1 MSVSSPCFLLVDDH
15 ALFRTGLALMLPQTW
30 PDARVVQAASWGETL
45 LALQRE
51 TPDLIM
57 LDVHLPDGH
66 GLADLPVLFARTP
79 GTPVLLMSAE
89 VDLAAVQQARDAGAT
104 GFLPK
109 SASALE
115 VMSAVAAALKGEA
128 AFAAVPYNVKRR
140 VAQGAPADAP
150 QPPVDAQEARPA
162 LSDRQRDILQ
172 YLGRGTPNKAIAR
185 QMGMNES
192 DVRAEVSWLTEWLGA
207 SSREE
212 AYAAAVSRGLVHR

>member
-30 PDARVVQAASWGETL
+30 PEARVIQAASWGETL

-66 GLADLPVLFARTP
+66 GLADLAVLRARAP
-79 GTPVLLMSAE
+79 ATPVLLMSAE
-89 VDLAAVQQARDAGAT
+89 VELAAVQQARDAGAA

-109 SASALE
+109 SAAAGE
-115 VMSAVAAALKGEA
+115 VMSAVAAALRGDV
-128 AFAAVPYNVKRR
+128 AFAAVPYNVKPS
-140 VAQGAPADAP
+140 AATTAMPPLP
-150 QPPVDAQEARPA
+150 QTWGAQESLAH

-185 QMGMNES
+185 QMGMTES
-192 DVRAEVSWLTEWLGA
+192 EVRAEVSWLTECLGA

-212 AYAAAVSRGLVHR
+212 AYARAVSRGLVRP